1 MSALG
6 LAKLQGE
13 SLVNR
18 CERGRPFLQW
28 RLGGFLKTF
37 DDLDGIVRLTGM
49 RLDRRWSRNG
59 ARFRRSSV
67 GRVLVLHSS

>member
-37 DDLDGIVRLTGM
+37 DDLDGIVRLAGM
-49 RLDRRWSRNG
+49 RLDRRWCRNG
-59 ARFRRSSV
+59 TRFRRCDA